1 MNFGKEKNVL
11 HFARFF
17 FFLLFIAINFSARSL
32 YPCKREFELSFQKDR
47 EREREKEESRL
58 NTFLIILRARDTI
71 GLKATRKWKEKKK
84 NDKICSLVTTKRDRR
99 ERNVISESKYP
110 ISVTRLEI
118 REPPLKW
125 LPAFISVEPRNA
137 ISPRVY
143 SFFLS
148 RSPNLFPPVRLFPV
162 PVSIYDLSKHGD
174 RLLVVERICITRER
188 PTSVRDNER
197 CTRSNR
203 VPFLPRCLFFFIT
216 FRSRL
221 WNVGPL
227 KNRAKF
233 S

>member
-1 MNFGKEKNVL
+1 MFFGNNET
-11 HFARFF
+11 
-17 FFLLFIAINFSARSL
+17 RSTGA
-32 YPCKREFELSFQKDR
+32 KRNIRIEIPDLGYQAWN
-47 EREREKEESRL
+47 SR
-58 NTFLIILRARDTI
+58 TT
-71 GLKATRKWKEKKK
+71 LKMATCFYFRR
-84 NDKICSLVTTKRDRR
+84 TTKR
-99 ERNVISESKYP
+99 YF
-110 ISVTRLEI
+110 TARLLFF
-118 REPPLKW
+118 PL
-125 LPAFISVEPRNA
+125 
-137 ISPRVY
+137 
-143 SFFLS
+143 
-148 RSPNLFPPVRLFPV
+148 PNLFPPVRLFPV